1 MIAKLFAINVAN
13 GNYPFNRVPKVLKP
27 KVKELIA
34 DMVNDEELL
43 AKLTQE

>member
-13 GNYPFNRVPKVLKP
+13 GNYPFKRVPKVLKP
-27 KVKELIA
+27 KVKEKIA
-34 DMVNDEELL
+34 TMVNDDELL